1 MTTVWSETYGLSHTG
16 KRLGGDCLAT
26 AWQPPVTSE
35 NVSSLTSWC
44 VSAESKLNQ

>member
-1 MTTVWSETYGLSHTG
+1 MVSVIQARDWVV
-16 KRLGGDCLAT
+16 T

-35 NVSSLTSWC
+35 NVSSLASWC